1 MTLNITPV
9 NDSPLF
15 TLPLQTRSLED
26 AGVVTVANFLTG
38 RSPGPTL
45 ATDEGSGPAISPA
58 NQTVSYRVTAL
69 DPSLFYPGNATATP
83 PIPSGLP
90 KIDANGTL
98 TYRLAKDV
106 NRVTPFPAVVVEV
119 VAVDSVVGSGLV
131 VTNSFDSTKVFPAAG
146 MNDTY
151 DGTTLLVSDSAGNS
165 ITFELDDTVNLP
177 GVGSTAGVAH
187 TAIGYVA
194 ADTVASLNQKIVTA
208 INSATAAGANPWA
221 ARAFVDTVTG
231 EIRFANTSSVVIS
244 KGASATH
251 TPISPLVVRP
261 TNESLP
267 KTFTITPTAVNDAPE
282 FTLPAIAR
290 VNEDQGVVT
299 AAGFVTGIR
308 KGPVTAL
315 DESVQAFAPVIV
327 DANPAAFTAT
337 GYPTI
342 DSATG
347 DLRFETARNFNAPA
361 GINVTVTFVDNAG
374 TANAGVDRTQ
384 KSFTLFVNARNDS
397 PEFDMPTAI
406 SAFQEVPDPVG
417 LTTTV
422 DPFITNIKPGPGS
435 AGDEVGQQVTFV
447 ATALDPSLFFPGDA
461 TANPPIPDGLPRID
475 ANGVLTYRLAVDV
488 NQIVPFPTILV
499 QVVASDD
506 GAIGNGPVVTNRFN
520 PALASPSTPNL
531 YDGSTLSVI
540 DQNGNLV
547 ILSWTM
553 LACPSWCY

>member
-1 MTLNITPV
+1 GQMLTIDSAAIITHTISDLGGVAGLAVRIASRPGQGNYGIRVYTTTADLGAGVKPTVSVTPDRIDVVLNSHSTSPSTVNDFITAINGNTAASALVIATLDAGSGAAVIGTAATSYSPLRVPPRAFKTFSVSNNTLSYTPAAQYNNAIGGPVLIAVTIKDDGTAGLPAGLTATSTLTLNITPV

-15 TLPLQTRSLED
+15 TLPATDSPLED

-38 RSPGPTL
+38 RSPGPIL

-69 DPSLFYPGNATATP
+69 DPSLFYPGDATATP

-106 NRVTPFPAVVVEV
+106 NRVTPFPAIVVEV

-131 VTNSFDSTKVFPAAG
+131 ATNSFDSTKVFPAAG

-177 GVGSTAGVAH
+177 GVGSTAGVVH

-208 INSATAAGANPWA
+208 INSASVAGANPWA

-231 EIRFANTSSVVIS
+231 EIRFSNTASVVIS

-251 TPISPLVVRP
+251 NPISPLVVRP

-299 AAGFVTGIR
+299 VAGFVSGIR

-315 DESVQAFAPVIV
+315 DETVQAFAPVII
-327 DANPAAFTAT
+327 DTNPAAFTAT

-342 DSATG
+342 DSTTG
-347 DLRFETARNFNAPA
+347 DLRFETARNF
-361 GINVTVTFVDNAG
+361 
-374 TANAGVDRTQ
+374 
-384 KSFTLFVNARNDS
+384 
-397 PEFDMPTAI
+397 
-406 SAFQEVPDPVG
+406 
-417 LTTTV
+417 
-422 DPFITNIKPGPGS
+422 
-435 AGDEVGQQVTFV
+435 
-447 ATALDPSLFFPGDA
+447 
-461 TANPPIPDGLPRID
+461 
-475 ANGVLTYRLAVDV
+475 
-488 NQIVPFPTILV
+488 
-499 QVVASDD
+499 
-506 GAIGNGPVVTNRFN
+506 
-520 PALASPSTPNL
+520 
-531 YDGSTLSVI
+531 
-540 DQNGNLV
+540 
-547 ILSWTM
+547 
-553 LACPSWCY
+553 